1 MEFNGEISMLPYVL
15 NFDSFIFIPHTVR
28 LRKKEKVELAEISR
42 SLIEIFDKRCLED
55 NSRQD
60 CCPNSIPV
68 T

>member
-1 MEFNGEISMLPYVL
+1 MEFNGEISRLPCVL
-15 NFDSFIFIPHTVR
+15 NLDSFNFFPDTVR
-28 LRKKEKVELAEISR
+28 LKEKVELAETSR
-42 SLIEIFDKRCLED
+42 SLIEVFDKRCLED